1 MSIWI
6 NMKEI
11 NFKPLYP
18 EQIEVRPADTRNG
31 TVTLLLYID
40 SRCAAN
46 ILNEAVGEFNWQIEY
61 KDVAGQIYGRLS
73 IWDDDRKIWVYK
85 EDTGNESNI
94 DGAKGRSSDILK
106 RCLARWGCD
115 YLYTSPRI
123 KIDAPSN
130 YYYQDKMTMTFYV
143 KEIQYYEK
151 RIVRLVIA
159 DRFDNVVFDWDYNKG
174 LLSTRKPVE
183 AVKEEKGTTTVL
195 DGLKA
200 FCGGLKPT
208 ADKQQLLRFY
218 KFYEPKAQTWRGTM
232 DYKTLWERWL
242 AKATA

>member
-1 MSIWI
+1 MERI
-6 NMKEI
+6 NWELMR
-11 NFKPLYP
+11 P
-18 EQIEVRPADTRNG
+18 QDIEVRPAVVKDG
-31 TVTLLLYID
+31 KATLLLYQD
-40 SRCAAN
+40 SRNTMDALDRN
-46 ILNEAVGEFNWQIEY
+46 FGEFGWKMEY

-73 IWDDDRKIWVYK
+73 IQNPSTGEWCYK
-85 EDTGNESNI
+85 EDTGDESNI
-94 DGAKGRSSDILK
+94 SAQKGQSSDILK
-106 RCLARWGCD
+106 RCAVRFG
-115 YLYTSPRI
+115 YGRELYSAPRI
-123 KIDAPSN
+123 VVPDDGYNCSGYKVSSIVYNDN
-130 YYYQDKMTMTFYV
+130 R
-143 KEIQYYEK
+143 EIIELH
-151 RIVRLVIA
+151 IVN
-159 DRFDNVVFDWDYNKG
+159 RFGKPVFDWDYNKG

-242 AKATA
+242 AKAAA